1 MIPSAH
7 GFAHSVL
14 LSLSKSFL
22 SCIRILQMGKVS
34 PKLVITPPAD
44 ISLLHLLA
52 MFQFESLSSLN
63 SLTTL

>member
-52 MFQFESLSSLN
+52 MFQF
-63 SLTTL
+63 